1 MRPRSVI
8 FDVYGQ
14 YLRHRGSEA
23 SLQQLSRLLGCF
35 GILPATVRVT
45 LTRMRSEG
53 WLRSRRLGRSSLYA
67 LTDRAITLLN
77 EGQARIFHRRTAPW
91 CGSWQM
97 VVHPAAEA
105 SRRDRESVRRQ
116 LAWLGFAQLAADTW
130 IAPDPRRADTLSS
143 LPRRLPGAAVFSAR
157 SSGLAADRLLAARC
171 WDLARIDA
179 GYREFVRRHAP
190 APPGCEGPP
199 GEGSHG
205 FVERTRLVNEYR
217 RFPFQDPDLPHELLP
232 PSWAGHDA
240 HALFLRLYQE
250 LREPAWSYVD
260 AVLETSARDR
270 TLPDD
275 V

>member
-23 SLQQLSRLLGCF
+23 SLQQLSRLLECF

-53 WLRSRRLGRSSLYA
+53 WLRSRRVGRSSRYA
-67 LTDRAITLLN
+67 LTGRAVTLLN
-77 EGQARIFHRRTAPW
+77 EGQTRIFHRRTAPW

-105 SRRDRESVRRQ
+105 SRRDREGVRRQ
-116 LAWLGFAQLAADTW
+116 LAWLGFAQLAPGTW
-130 IAPDPRRADTLSS
+130 ITADPRGADKLSS
-143 LPRRLPGAAVFSAR
+143 VPRPLPGATFFSAR

-179 GYREFVRRHAP
+179 GYREFLRRHAP
-190 APPGCEGPP
+190 TPEGGEQAPGDGPRA
-199 GEGSHG
+199 
-205 FVERTRLVNEYR
+205 FIERTRLVNEYR

-232 PSWAGHDA
+232 ASWAGHEA
-240 HALFLRLYQE
+240 HALFLDLYRE
-250 LREPAWSYVD
+250 LSEPAWSYVD
-260 AVLETSARDR
+260 AVLETRAHDR
-270 TLPDD
+270 GLPDD
-275 V
+275 M